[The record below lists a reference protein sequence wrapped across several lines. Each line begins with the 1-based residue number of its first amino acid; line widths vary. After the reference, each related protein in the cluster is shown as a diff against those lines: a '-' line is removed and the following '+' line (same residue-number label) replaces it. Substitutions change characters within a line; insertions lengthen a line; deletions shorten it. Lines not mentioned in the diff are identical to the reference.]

1 MFADEATVL
10 ITAGKGGDGCTS
22 FRREKYIE
30 MGGPNGGNGGKGAS
44 IIFATEPGLKTLIDL
59 KMMKHVKGDKG
70 TNGKGSNMNGSN
82 ATDVIIKVPM
92 GTTITN
98 VNTNTVIADLTKIG
112 ESVVVA
118 RGGRG
123 GRGNRAFATH
133 DNPAPRMSELG
144 EPGEEVLV
152 KCELKVLADVG
163 LVGMPSVGKS
173 TLISMI
179 SNCNAKIGAYHFTTL
194 NPNLGV
200 IKTQDGRSFVM
211 ADLPGLIEGASEGV
225 GLGHKFL
232 RHAMRTKVIAHVID
246 MAATEGRN
254 PIEDFESIRNELLKY
269 DEKLVKKPHIII
281 ANKMDIEGAKDNLKT
296 FKEKYPDE
304 QVFEISALMQTG
316 LESMLSCL
324 ADMVESLDEVILYE
338 DDVTNKESHILYKFN
353 DEAPFNIKRE
363 NDLWILTGKEIE
375 NLFLMT
381 RFEEAES
388 VERFGRKLRGMG
400 VEDKLEEL
408 GAKRGDEVKILDY
421 IFIFKD

>member
-1 MFADEATVL
+1 MFADEVIVTVS
-10 ITAGKGGDGCTS
+10 AGKGGDGCTS

-44 IIFATEPGLKTLIDL
+44 IIFVTDPGLKTLIDL
-59 KMMKHVKGDKG
+59 KMMKHVKGSKG
-70 TNGKGSNMNGSN
+70 NNGKGSDKNGSN
-82 ATDVIIKVPM
+82 ADDVVIKVPM
-92 GTTITN
+92 GTTITDLKSD
-98 VNTNTVIADLTKIG
+98 VVIADLTKNG
-112 ESVVVA
+112 ESIVVA

-133 DNPAPRMSELG
+133 DNPAPKMSELG
-144 EPGEEVLV
+144 EPGEEKLI

-173 TLISMI
+173 TLINMI

-200 IKTQDGRSFVM
+200 IKLKNGSSFVM
-211 ADLPGLIEGASEGV
+211 ADLPGLIEGASEGI

-246 MAATEGRN
+246 MAGSEGRN
-254 PIEDFESIRNELLKY
+254 PIDDYQTILEELSKY
-269 DEKLVKKPHIII
+269 DEKLIKKPHVII
-281 ANKMDIEGAKDNLKT
+281 ANKMDVDVASENLEAFKKKFKD
-296 FKEKYPDE
+296 EKIFP
-304 QVFEISALMQTG
+304 ISAIMQTG
-316 LESMLSCL
+316 LDEMVNYLSELVNSL
-324 ADMVESLDEVILYE
+324 AEVNLYDEEVM
-338 DDVTNKESHILYKFN
+338 KESHVLYKF
-353 DEAPFNIKRE
+353 DDSKPFTITRE
-363 NDLWILTGKEIE
+363 NNIWVLSGKEIE
-375 NLFLMT
+375 TLFAMT
-381 RFEEAES
+381 RFEEEES

-400 VEDKLEEL
+400 VDEQLEAM